1 MRKFLILF
9 LVFVVLTPVAIGL
22 AILLGLN
29 FGIHTLS
36 VVY

>member
-1 MRKFLILF
+1 MLFLIF
-9 LVFVVLTPVAIGL
+9 SVLAPVASGL
-22 AILLGLN
+22 AILFGLN